1 MNLLSQ
7 IIIFNLLFLETLAFN
22 LSVSQSTPKI
32 TETYQT
38 ISQFN
43 STFLFN
49 TTIQIEGEQF
59 EYLIVQFQ
67 QTSKDKSKMAVLYN
81 EKFPTLE
88 TNKTL
93 QFKDMDYDSFALK
106 KKNHYLFIENQF
118 IPKFITIL
126 SNISI
131 TFDLILTGTNTS
143 KCLNNCNNYGNC
155 IRGRCVCISNYIGK
169 DCSIKATEL
178 EIQTWRNQTLSNN
191 VTFFYYQQQEKSKEL
206 DLIFYTDSQEN
217 ISVFEIVSSVIS
229 LPTPRFYDFYGKF
242 NKSTPLAQI
251 ISSKGFKDLDQ
262 DDFLSED
269 TDQDD
274 KNLLNGTWTM
284 QISLPSRMII
294 AVLCN
299 TPNASL
305 SISFQ
310 QRSKYGNTKNL
321 LEWLLPVI
329 IVGVIIILG
338 LFFIIRRNIKKGELI
353 GNQVTQVQ
361 LVTDCDICYLCQ
373 QSLKSKNDE
382 IVVKI
387 NSCQQ
392 EHNFHEKCLLQFYS
406 KKSRQLYCPNCP
418 QILSEQQQ

>member
-7 IIIFNLLFLETLAFN
+7 IIIFNLLFLETLAFS
-22 LSVSQSTPKI
+22 LSVSQTTPTI
-32 TETYQT
+32 TGTYQT

-43 STFLFN
+43 STFQFN

-59 EYLIVQFQ
+59 QFLIVEFQ
-67 QTSKDKSKMAVLYN
+67 QTSKVKSKMAVLYN

-88 TNKTL
+88 INKTI
-93 QFKDMDYDSFALK
+93 QFKDMDYDSYALK
-106 KKNHYLFIENQF
+106 KKNHYLFIENLF
-118 IPKFITIL
+118 LPKFITIL

-131 TFDLILTGTNTS
+131 TFDLILTGTNAS

-155 IRGRCVCISNYIGK
+155 IQGRCVCISNYIGK

-191 VTFFYYQQQEKSKEL
+191 VTFFYYQQKEKSKEL
-206 DLIFYTDSQEN
+206 DLIFYTDSQQN
-217 ISVFEIVSSVIS
+217 LSVFEIVSSVIS
-229 LPTPRFYDFYGKF
+229 LPTIRFYDFYGKF
-242 NKSTPLAQI
+242 NNSLPLAQI
-251 ISSKGFKDLDQ
+251 ISSKGFKDLDE

-274 KNLLNGTWTM
+274 KNVFNGTLTM
-284 QISLPSRMII
+284 LTNSPSRLII
-294 AVLCN
+294 AVLCY

-310 QRSKYGNTKNL
+310 QRQKQGNTKKI

-329 IVGVIIILG
+329 ILGVFIFLG
-338 LFFIIRRNIKKGELI
+338 IFFLLRRSFKKEQLF
-353 GNQVTQVQ
+353 GNQIKQVK

-373 QSLKSKNDE
+373 QSLKTKNDE
-382 IVVKI
+382 NVVKI
-387 NSCQQ
+387 NSCLQK
-392 EHNFHEKCLLQFYS
+392 HIFHEKCLQFYS
-406 KKSRQLYCPNCP
+406 KKNHQLYCPSCP
-418 QILSEQQQ
+418 QILSEPQQ